1 MVLVIMMMMIMRS
14 MVMTTT
20 AAIKVRTLVFTMA
33 IPKKGV
39 AMA

>member
-1 MVLVIMMMMIMRS
+1 MVLVIMMMMMRS

-20 AAIKVRTLVFTMA
+20 AAIKVRTLVFIMA